1 MRGQNQAQPWALL
14 RFASVGLIVLAL
26 GACNKTSSPPLLV
39 GKLLIDELVVSEG
52 VKLQKAQIRST
63 LEALLGPKNNPRLDD
78 KGPYVLRISS
88 VTGRIPPE
96 DTGSPVLVLKGTL
109 KARQGQN
116 VSPLEATLEQRGDDM
131 SASPQGLLTQACEAL
146 LDRLSTLHQLS
157 QRDTQELI
165 AAIGDTRSWFRL
177 QAISELTRR
186 RDPSS
191 YKALI
196 ETLSDKDEAVVLRAV
211 GALVALGDPKAV
223 KALTD
228 LTHRR
233 SPVFVRQIVYAV
245 AAIGG
250 PEAEAYLFT
259 VATGH
264 PDPMV
269 QQAAQAAQAELK
281 KTAPTPQAAPSSPAS
296 PSKEH
301 RP

>member
-1 MRGQNQAQPWALL
+1 MRGQNQAQPWAPL

-26 GACNKTSSPPLLV
+26 GACNKTSSPPLRV
-39 GKLLIDELVVSEG
+39 GKLLIDEIVVSEG
-52 VKLQKAQIRST
+52 VNLQKAQIRAT
-63 LEALLGPKNNPRLDD
+63 LESMLGPKNNPRLDD
-78 KGPYVLRISS
+78 KGPYVMRVSS

-96 DTGSPVLVLKGTL
+96 TTGLPVVVLKGSL
-109 KARQGQN
+109 KARQGQDL
-116 VSPLEATLEQRGDDM
+116 SPLEATLEQRADDP
-131 SASPQGLLTQACEAL
+131 SASPQALLKQACEGL
-146 LDRLSTLHQLS
+146 LERLSTLHQLS
-157 QRDTQELI
+157 QRDTQGLI
-165 AAIGDTRSWFRL
+165 AAITDTRSWFRL

-186 RDPSS
+186 RDPRS
-191 YKALI
+191 YQALV
-196 ETLSDKDEAVVLRAV
+196 ETLNDKDEAVVLRAV
-211 GALVALGDPKAV
+211 GALVALGDPRAV
-223 KALTD
+223 KALID

-269 QQAAQAAQAELK
+269 QQAAQAAQAERK
-281 KTAPTPQAAPSSPAS
+281 KTAPTPQAAPSSAAS